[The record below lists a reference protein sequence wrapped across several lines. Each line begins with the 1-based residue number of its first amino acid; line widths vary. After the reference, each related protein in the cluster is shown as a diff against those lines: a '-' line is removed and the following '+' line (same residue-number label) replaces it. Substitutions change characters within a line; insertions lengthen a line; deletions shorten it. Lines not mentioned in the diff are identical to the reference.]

1 MKSHE
6 NVAEYRANP
15 DNVGF
20 AEDVEKAA
28 QLLRDGDAHF
38 KNKPPEVRAAA
49 GWVVGGKLI

>member
-1 MKSHE
+1 MKLHK

-20 AEDVEKAA
+20 AEDVKKAA
-28 QLLRDGDAHF
+28 QFLRDGDAHF